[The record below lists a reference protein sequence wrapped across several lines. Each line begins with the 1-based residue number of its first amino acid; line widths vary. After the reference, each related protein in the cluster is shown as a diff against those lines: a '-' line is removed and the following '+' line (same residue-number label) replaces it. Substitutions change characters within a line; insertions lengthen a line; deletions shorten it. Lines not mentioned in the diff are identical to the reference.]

1 IAVAII
7 DAETDFDDSLEYY
20 GLLHEAG
27 VHVPTLMIVSPTA
40 IDQLAEGGSRGAID
54 DEYFTRPYSAEALR
68 WRVEAM
74 CIRSQTFDD
83 GSGPVM
89 VSGPSDSSDW
99 VRRATTIAVFNPK
112 GGVGKTTIATNLA

>member
-1 IAVAII
+1 MARPVVVIALPPTELEPVSSELHAAGLETIGVSRPVELERLLRSRHDIAVAII

-74 CIRSQTFDD
+74 CIRS
-83 GSGPVM
+83 
-89 VSGPSDSSDW
+89 
-99 VRRATTIAVFNPK
+99 
-112 GGVGKTTIATNLA
+112 